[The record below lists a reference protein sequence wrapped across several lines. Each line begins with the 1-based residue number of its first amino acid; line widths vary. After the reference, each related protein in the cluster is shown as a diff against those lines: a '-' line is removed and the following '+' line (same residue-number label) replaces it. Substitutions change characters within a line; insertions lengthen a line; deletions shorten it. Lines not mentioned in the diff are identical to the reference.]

1 VVVVVVV
8 VVEVVVVVV
17 RYQKWSYCQMGR
29 VVVMSLVVTM
39 WRFSLPFFVLLM
51 LLLRV
56 HQQLLIMRLQPLQP
70 AHTMFC
76 MRTHARGARVQ
87 PLLLRQQPLAPPPPA
102 VWPMKLGQGAAAIP
116 TCTTCNGCARARAC
130 VATRT
135 PPRAASYYIV

>member
-1 VVVVVVV
+1 M
-8 VVEVVVVVV
+8 VVVVVV

-29 VVVMSLVVTM
+29 VVVMSLVVMM

-56 HQQLLIMRLQPLQP
+56 HQELPIMRLQPLQP

-87 PLLLRQQPLAPPPPA
+87 PPLLRQQPLAPSPQQF
-102 VWPMKLGQGAAAIP
+102 VQ
-116 TCTTCNGCARARAC
+116 
-130 VATRT
+130 
-135 PPRAASYYIV
+135 